1 MAFSLT
7 RFGSG
12 ASPTFRHCS
21 PVCRPGC
28 CRGAQ
33 RLVRVIQEFA
43 GKGDDAGIAGRYY
56 FLAELGISKEP
67 EGNADL
73 MADFGGKRGVEP
85 LFYILI

>member
-1 MAFSLT
+1 VAFSLT
-7 RFGSG
+7 RFASG
-12 ASPTFRHCS
+12 ASLTFRYCS

-28 CRGAQ
+28 CRGVQ

-56 FLAELGISKEP
+56 FLAEPGILKEP

-73 MADFGGKRGVEP
+73 MVDIGGKRSAEP